1 MNKEQMAREVADA
14 IRAPDYDKR
23 ENVLCYEAALA
34 MGDRMQT
41 AHDKEIAYQQQQR
54 KECLDREHKLL
65 VKLSRLVPEG
75 SVVVPV
81 EPSED
86 MLEAGVDDDK
96 PPQELTPEE
105 VLAIRCDGETTTKQD
120 FIGYVRNETG
130 LDLSSKEAED

>member
-81 EPSED
+81 ELIEQAHMAGQYDAGVDPSYSNARLWAKKA
-86 MLEAGVDDDK
+86 MLKAGVDDD
-96 PPQELTPEE
+96 T
-105 VLAIRCDGETTTKQD
+105 D
-120 FIGYVRNETG
+120 
-130 LDLSSKEAED
+130 